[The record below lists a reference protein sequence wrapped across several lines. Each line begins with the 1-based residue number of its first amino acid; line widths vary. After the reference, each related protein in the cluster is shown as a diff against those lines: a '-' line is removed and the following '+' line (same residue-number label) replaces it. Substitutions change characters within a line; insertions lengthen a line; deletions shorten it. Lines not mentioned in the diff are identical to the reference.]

1 MQKQVRFYKKRW
13 VIVLFSVVVIGII
26 GGYAMYG
33 GGKQPQY
40 EFVLATKGNVSQE
53 VSVTG
58 IVKPVAIVDLAFQTS
73 GRVGKVYYKVGD
85 KVKVGDKLVAL
96 DSADMQA
103 QLRQAQAGVA
113 SAQAQL
119 TQFQAAMESQQARL
133 DEMKRGTRPEEI
145 QIAETNL
152 YNAQKV
158 LEDAKK
164 NLENVNSKVIVDLD
178 EAYSSAL
185 TSLPSAALAGRD
197 ALFTL
202 TDIQYAHFADG
213 SQQATQIENSK
224 ATAVQAL
231 LGASNAGRWTTEFL
245 SRETGG
251 AYGVVQATVSAPTHD
266 KTDSAIVQLLDALQK
281 VKNALDAVPV
291 TDKLTSTER
300 LNLDTAKSN
309 TSSQITV
316 VSGKRDSLS
325 VQKAMNTNSAQTAEA
340 QVNTAKNNLA
350 SAQNEL
356 DLRNAGYTEDQI
368 RAQEA
373 LVNQAKASVA
383 SQRAMISQAYANAQR
398 YQAELDKTMLVSP
411 LNGIV
416 TQIDAK
422 VGEIVFPTTAAP
434 KQTALATVMSEGNF
448 QIEANVAE
456 VDIAK
461 VKIGDKAK
469 ITLDA
474 YGNDVNFEASVT
486 KIDPAETLVEG
497 VSTYKTTFQFTNQD
511 ERIRSGMTANLD
523 IMTDRRENVI
533 IIPQRAVTAKDGE
546 RTVRLLVPNPQDA
559 SEPPVLKEVP
569 VKTGL
574 RGTGGQIEIIEG
586 VNEGDKV
593 ITLVK

>member
-1 MQKQVRFYKKRW
+1 MQKQIKFYKKRW
-13 VIVLFSVVVIGII
+13 VIVLFSVLVIGVI

-40 EFVLATKGNVSQE
+40 DFVLATKGNISQE

-58 IVKPVAIVDLAFQTS
+58 IVKPVQIVDLAFQTS
-73 GRVGKVYYKVGD
+73 GRVGKVYFKVGD

-103 QLRQAQAGVA
+103 QLRQAQAGVL

-119 TQFQAAMESQQARL
+119 SQYLAALESQQARL
-133 DEMKRGTRPEEI
+133 DEMRRGTRPEEI

-158 LEDAKK
+158 LEDAQK

-178 EAYSSAL
+178 EAYSSSL
-185 TSLPSAALAGRD
+185 TSLPSAALVGKE

-202 TDIQYAHFADG
+202 TDIQYAHFSDLGQESVRVDLA
-213 SQQATQIENSK
+213 K
-224 ATAVQAL
+224 APAVQAL
-231 LGASNAGRWTTEFL
+231 LGTSNAGRWTTEFL

-251 AYGVVQATVSAPTHD
+251 AYGVVQEAVLAPTHD
-266 KTDSAIVQLLDALQK
+266 KIDSAIVQLLTALQK
-281 VKNALDAVPV
+281 VKSALDAVPV

-309 TSSQITV
+309 VSTQITV
-316 VSGKRDSLS
+316 VSGKQKAIS
-325 VQKAMNTNSAQTAEA
+325 VQKAMNTNLAQTAEA

-356 DLRNAGYTEDQI
+356 DLRNAGYTDDQI
-368 RAQEA
+368 KAQEA
-373 LVNQAKASVA
+373 AVSQAKASMA
-383 SQRAMISQAYANAQR
+383 SQKAMINQAYANAQR
-398 YQAELDKTMLVSP
+398 YQAELDKTVLVSP

-461 VKIGDKAK
+461 VKLGDKAK
-469 ITLDA
+469 VTLDA
-474 YGNDVNFEASVT
+474 YGNDVGFEATVT

-497 VSTYKTTFQFTNQD
+497 VSTYKTTFQFTQQD
-511 ERIRSGMTANLD
+511 ERVKSGMTANLD
-523 IMTDRRENVI
+523 ILTDKRENVI
-533 IIPQRAVTAKDGE
+533 VIPQRAVTAKDGE
-546 RTVRLLVPNPQDA
+546 RTVRLLVPNQDA
-559 SEPPVLKEVP
+559 SEPPTLKEVP

-574 RGTGGQIEIIEG
+574 RGTAGQIEIIEG

-593 ITLVK
+593 VTLVK